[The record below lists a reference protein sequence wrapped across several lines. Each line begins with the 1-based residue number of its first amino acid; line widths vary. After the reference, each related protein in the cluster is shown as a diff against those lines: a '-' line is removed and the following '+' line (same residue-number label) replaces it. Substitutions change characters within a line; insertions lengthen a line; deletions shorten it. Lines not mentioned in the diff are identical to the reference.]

1 MSILSQDSNYIADVV
16 MCPKFCNSSNYMRE
30 VIIISILERFD
41 QKKHFFPRIVWL
53 MVNDLG
59 LTLGMGLKFY
69 TDVAEVLKL
78 KVRKFW
84 GLILR
89 FVEVPEEK
97 LIKGRGGYY

>member
-1 MSILSQDSNYIADVV
+1 
-16 MCPKFCNSSNYMRE
+16 
-30 VIIISILERFD
+30 
-41 QKKHFFPRIVWL
+41 

-97 LIKGRGGYY
+97 LIKGRGGYH

>member
-1 MSILSQDSNYIADVV
+1 MWSCDQSFVTLAII
-16 MCPKFCNSSNYMRE
+16 MRE

-84 GLILR
+84 GLILT

-97 LIKGRGGYY
+97 LISEIISHSINQ